1 MQFSAREDVE
11 APIDAV
17 FRAITD
23 FEGFERAMLRRG
35 AEIARTD
42 SLPAPGQG
50 MSWQV
55 QFDFRNR
62 RRSAE
67 VILSELDIPNRMVL
81 LAKSGGVDADF
92 KVDLVPLSRSRTR
105 MDIVSELTPT
115 GLSARL
121 FLQPLKLARSKMSN
135 RFRKRVAKFAVSVE
149 DRYQA
154 GAR

>member
-1 MQFSAREDVE
+1 MQFTAREDVE
-11 APIDAV
+11 APIETV

-42 SLPAPGQG
+42 TLPAPGQG

-62 RRSAE
+62 RRGADIS
-67 VILSELDIPNRMVL
+67 LSELDAPNRLVL
-81 LAKSGGVDADF
+81 LAKSGGVNADF
-92 KVDLVPLSRSRTR
+92 KVELVPLSRSRTR
-105 MDIVSELTPT
+105 MDIVSDLTPT
-115 GLSARL
+115 SLSARL
-121 FLQPLKLARSKMSN
+121 VLQPLKLARGKLSN
-135 RFRKRVAKFAVSVE
+135 RFRKRVAKFAMSIE
-149 DRYQA
+149 DRHQA